1 MVFFSLIHSSGQPSF
16 RPTTP
21 QSNIGWWKN
30 ISKNFVR
37 TRLWRIFPR
46 RLPCLSSAG
55 KVWCHARTWNGVV
68 CPTLVSRSYYCR
80 RSTTDFWRLWVC
92 PEWNIHLLG
101 RNSNGNV
108 WETNGSRRVG
118 RKSKLYGT
126 FCGYNPLFVQYN
138 KSNYVHEWACL
149 CLRRGMVGPF
159 WCNSPR
165 VCEYSRNRDVW
176 ALGREVRATLP
187 EKGIRNG

>member
-46 RLPCLSSAG
+46 KIAMSFSAG
-55 KVWCHARTWNGVV
+55 RVWCHARTWNGVV
-68 CPTLVSRSYYCR
+68 YPTLVSRSYYCR
-80 RSTTDFWRLWVC
+80 RSTTDFWQPWVC
-92 PEWNIHLLG
+92 PEWNIHLPD
-101 RNSNGNV
+101 RNSNGNI
-108 WETNGSRRVG
+108 WETIGLRRVG

-126 FCGYNPLFVQYN
+126 FYGYSPQFVRYN

-149 CLRRGMVGPF
+149 CLRRGMLVRF
-159 WCNSPR
+159 
-165 VCEYSRNRDVW
+165 DVIVH
-176 ALGREVRATLP
+176 AFA
-187 EKGIRNG
+187 I